1 MGSAIG
7 FGIKAFVC
15 NPKDMPIESF
25 SKYELG
31 INLATAR
38 ELGLKIP
45 QSVLF
50 RADKVIE

>member
-1 MGSAIG
+1 MRSGTWN
-7 FGIKAFVC
+7 K
-15 NPKDMPIESF
+15 NETK
-25 SKYELG
+25 KLG